1 MNKDKLL
8 KILEGAIVLAVGI
21 LIAIFGLATVLDL
34 YFGILAIAVGAIFGF
49 MSIVLVAK
57 KEPLPFSMVALSCIA
72 ITVGVG
78 LVLDGWLS
86 VASFILFIVFA
97 IIGLGGALF
106 FYGIYLLVKG
116 LIVYGIAQ
124 LLSGIA
130 MLVVGILY
138 LTVPDFQTAFYICL
152 GIVIAV
158 YGALLI
164 VSAFIDVKKR

>member
-1 MNKDKLL
+1 MNKLIQKVV
-8 KILEGAIVLAVGI
+8 IVSDSHSHHEL
-21 LIAIFGLATVLDL
+21 LDL
-34 YFGILAIAVGAIFGF
+34 IKDWEAKIDTCEILYIHAGD
-49 MSIVLVAK
+49 
-57 KEPLPFSMVALSCIA
+57 SCA
-72 ITVGVG
+72 RYDDQ
-78 LVLDGWLS
+78 LDGWLS
-86 VASFILFIVFA
+86 VASFILFVVFA

-164 VSAFIDVKKR
+164 VSAFIDVKKK